1 MSYVNL
7 HLGACRS
14 KQLPPIHTY
23 TSRQK
28 LINQIILLSLLS
40 RCEFGKRINVCCKKA
55 SQMLVINCVNTEE
68 KYLICSFYEKE
79 NTRINRTI
87 ILDFTDFYHYCSRIL
102 HVVNWSEFYVIK
114 SIIAQTYLSRQCY

>member
-1 MSYVNL
+1 MS
-7 HLGACRS
+7 S

-28 LINQIILLSLLS
+28 LINEIILLSLLS

-68 KYLICSFYEKE
+68 NIRFVHSMRKRTRELIE
-79 NTRINRTI
+79 
-87 ILDFTDFYHYCSRIL
+87 
-102 HVVNWSEFYVIK
+102 
-114 SIIAQTYLSRQCY
+114 Q